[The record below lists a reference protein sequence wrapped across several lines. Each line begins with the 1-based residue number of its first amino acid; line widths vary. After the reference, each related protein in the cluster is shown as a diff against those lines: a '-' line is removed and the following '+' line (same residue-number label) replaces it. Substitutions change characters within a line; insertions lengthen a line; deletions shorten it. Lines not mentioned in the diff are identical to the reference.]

1 MFIDR
6 DTVIAVVEGLH
17 PVIIDLK
24 IPGLALGYAL
34 ESNAEGLVRLKSEV
48 SMVVEN
54 IGVSTDGLA
63 ERLIPQGQG
72 VGVLDDLLAPA
83 RKQPQGVLI
92 KRDGLIKISRR
103 LRQVEGAGVAPL
115 SLRRT

>member
-1 MFIDR
+1 
-6 DTVIAVVEGLH
+6 
-17 PVIIDLK
+17 
-24 IPGLALGYAL
+24 
-34 ESNAEGLVRLKSEV
+34 
-48 SMVVEN
+48 MVVEN

-92 KRDGLIKISRR
+92 KRDGLVKISRR
-103 LRQVEGAGVAPL
+103 LGQVEG
-115 SLRRT
+115 RRGCSAVSAANLKNRWAFGSPI